1 MKEITSVSNQL
12 IVNLKKLR
20 LKKYRKEQRLYL
32 LEGRRLVTDA
42 LKLNAPIKTLLVLN
56 SAIDSF
62 SQAVSD
68 AQKVDAEIISVS
80 QNIIDALSE
89 TMSPEGIIAIAQ
101 MQELPVKTGG
111 PLIALDCIQDPGNLG
126 TIIRTCDAAGIGGIL
141 LNEGCA
147 ELYNPKVVRSAMGS
161 IFNVPIKTCTDFS
174 IELKQLKKDGYLIAA
189 AALGGSPFYQ
199 TRLPQRTVLI
209 IGNEGNGIS
218 REIISMAD
226 TVVTLPMRGG
236 AQSLNA
242 SVAAGIMI
250 YDICF
255 NKKH

>member
-1 MKEITSVSNQL
+1 M
-12 IVNLKKLR
+12 
-20 LKKYRKEQRLYL
+20 
-32 LEGRRLVTDA
+32 EGRRLVTDA
-42 LKLNAPIKTLLVLN
+42 FKLGAPVKTLLVLN

-62 SQAVSD
+62 SEAVNM
-68 AQKVDAEIISVS
+68 AEKANAEIIGVS

-89 TMSPEGIIAIAQ
+89 TLAPEGIIAVAK
-101 MQELPVKTGG
+101 MQELPIITGG
-111 PLIALDCIQDPGNLG
+111 LLIALDCIQDPGNLG
-126 TIIRTCDAAGIGGIL
+126 TIIRTCDAAGIDGIL

-161 IFNVPIKTCTDFS
+161 IFNVPVKICTDLT
-174 IELKQLKKDGYLIAA
+174 IELRQLKEEGYVIAA
-189 AALGGSPFYQ
+189 AALGGSPFYKI
-199 TRLPQRTVLI
+199 RLPQRTVLI

-218 REIISMAD
+218 QEIISLAD

-242 SVAAGIMI
+242 SIAAGIMI

-255 NKKH
+255 NKMR

>member
-1 MKEITSVSNQL
+1 M
-12 IVNLKKLR
+12 
-20 LKKYRKEQRLYL
+20 
-32 LEGRRLVTDA
+32 EGRRLVTDA
-42 LKLNAPIKTLLVLN
+42 LKLNAPVKTLLVLN
-56 SAIDSF
+56 SALDSF
-62 SQAVSD
+62 SEAVQI
-68 AQKVDAEIISVS
+68 AENANVEIIGVS

-89 TMSPEGIIAIAQ
+89 TLAPEGILAVAKT
-101 MQELPVKTGG
+101 QELPVITGG

-126 TIIRTCDAAGIGGIL
+126 TIIRTCDATGIGGVL
-141 LNEGCA
+141 LNQGCA

-161 IFNVPIKTCTDFS
+161 IFNVPVKTCADLS
-174 IELKQLKKDGYLIAA
+174 MELNQLKKDGYVIAA

-199 TRLPQRTVLI
+199 TSLPQRTVLI

-218 REIISMAD
+218 REIISLAD

-242 SVAAGIMI
+242 SIAAGIMI

-255 NKKH
+255 NKRGNK